1 MEQYTSALSVT
12 SHKLEIYT
20 SKLVITGLSS
30 GPFRRASDLVNR
42 KDRNYLSVDEA
53 VVTPIGRPNDAAPLT
68 TPFLVA
74 RQNIHFISLVP
85 QPEPEQPGPGVT
97 REFVVRKNSSTCSVV
112 TQ

>member
-1 MEQYTSALSVT
+1 MEQYSSALSVT

-42 KDRNYLSVDEA
+42 KDRNYLSVDES
-53 VVTPIGRPNDAAPLT
+53 VVVPIGRHNDAPPLT

-74 RQNIHFISLVP
+74 RQNIHFISLAP
-85 QPEPEQPGPGVT
+85 QPEPDQSGPLTGP
-97 REFVVRKNSSTCSVV
+97 EFV
-112 TQ
+112 